1 MPIYTAVDRGYVL
14 TTLHI
19 LRRGANISRELFERC
34 KGKEA
39 EMAVDSGRLVAY
51 YLMAVQCDASWI
63 DPVTRSFLDD
73 IRDSE
78 GLRSMV
84 IAALETNMD

>member
-1 MPIYTAVDRGYVL
+1 VVLISPENFSNAV
-14 TTLHI
+14 
-19 LRRGANISRELFERC
+19 RRRRR
-34 KGKEA
+34 
-39 EMAVDSGRLVAY
+39 RLVAY